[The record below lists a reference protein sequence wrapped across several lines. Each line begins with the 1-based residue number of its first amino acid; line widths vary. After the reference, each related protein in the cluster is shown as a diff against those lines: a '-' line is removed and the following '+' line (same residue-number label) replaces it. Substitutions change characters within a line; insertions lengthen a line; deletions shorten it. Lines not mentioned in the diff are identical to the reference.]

1 MMQEGLWSAQ
11 EAVEA
16 TAGKLLG
23 ADSWAANGVS
33 IDSRTL
39 KPGDLFVALKGPN
52 HDGHAHV
59 AGAFEAGA
67 AAAVVA
73 DLPNGLGGP
82 APLMRVDDTL
92 DALQKLGLHRRA
104 NVNARI
110 CAVTGSVGKTG
121 TKEALHLALS
131 RSGKSH
137 ASVKSFNNHWGVPLS
152 LARMPRD
159 ARYAVFEIGM
169 NHAGEI
175 RPLTK
180 MVRP

>member
-23 ADSWAANGVS
+23 AESWAANGVS

-73 DLPNGLGGP
+73 DPPN
-82 APLMRVDDTL
+82 DL
-92 DALQKLGLHRRA
+92 D
-104 NVNARI
+104 
-110 CAVTGSVGKTG
+110 
-121 TKEALHLALS
+121 
-131 RSGKSH
+131 
-137 ASVKSFNNHWGVPLS
+137 
-152 LARMPRD
+152 
-159 ARYAVFEIGM
+159 
-169 NHAGEI
+169 
-175 RPLTK
+175 
-180 MVRP
+180 